1 MREKY
6 KISSTSSST
15 FACVF
20 SQLNIINKSADSVKQ
35 IKIKGYYSNLG
46 EITLEGEK
54 MMKLK
59 DLIDEEALQI
69 PYGSSIEISI
79 AFDENDFLSGKDG
92 IVWASYDQR
101 QVDIIK
107 NALLA
112 QNVNTELKAK
122 NLGQLKIFLL
132 QINNY
137 KDLNDAVDFIWKSKT
152 GLRLQPDWAYPEGE
166 ANKSFEQW
174 LGG

>member
-1 MREKY
+1 MT
-6 KISSTSSST
+6 IP
-15 FACVF
+15 
-20 SQLNIINKSADSVKQ
+20 VKL
-35 IKIKGYYSNLG
+35 IKIKGYYSDLGKIKLESDRTVNLN
-46 EITLEGEK
+46 
-54 MMKLK
+54 
-59 DLIDEEALQI
+59 DLSDEETLQI

-79 AFDENDFLSGKDG
+79 AFDENDFLSGNDG

-112 QNVNTELKAK
+112 QNVNTELKVK

-132 QINNY
+132 QINNH
-137 KDLNDAVDFIWKSKT
+137 KDLNDAVDFIWKSKS
-152 GLRLQPDWAYPEGE
+152 GLRLQPDWTYPEGE

-174 LGG
+174 LSGQ